1 MQKRVLAFL
10 LVMVMVLSLLPVSLV
25 GADTETATPA
35 YTMSIQKAHNQTE
48 GSLAIDIYLQATVA
62 SEVTGYQLKVTPAEG
77 LTLTGVADNTGNDNL
92 KASGETIVYDPAGL
106 KPITMGT
113 ARVLVATVTVTGE
126 TLPAQA
132 GDAITVTEA
141 QVTTAEA
148 QFAPT
153 VTAVAVNDAWAD
165 VTGQW
170 KPLTQADMDAA
181 SNVLTSGNYYLVEDI
196 TTTKQLIQCS
206 DVNLD
211 LNGYTLAA
219 SGKLDLIKAVDGKF
233 LTINDCTATG
243 SALDGTLKAGTLVAG
258 NSSYGGG
265 LYAGQAA
272 TLKVSNVNLD
282 GSALVGTDSGNL
294 LYALGKT
301 NKAAAGKLIANNVNI
316 FGGKADPAAKNPV
329 VMGDARGDIELTD
342 VRFSGMDLTP
352 NADAAGTKGNAILS
366 ARHSAN
372 YGNLVLDNVI
382 AENCNN
388 YAVYMMNSNN
398 NKFASVTIKGDTQLA
413 DPIYMASG
421 TKLILDLGAN
431 ASIIIETEKT
441 LTEEEFGSVVT
452 FAEGA
457 TLPAGTLLYKNAEM
471 MVDYKDGV
479 FSFAGHAHKAETFAN
494 GTEEGHTVEGMS
506 FKAWGDSANLPT
518 SGNYYLTT
526 DVTLSAR
533 PTIANGK
540 VLNLDLNG
548 HTVSQTKATT
558 AIFEVSGGGTLNLF
572 DCQGGY
578 DAEGKWIG
586 GKLTGGTGG
595 SGGAVLLQP
604 GVAGTEK
611 RAVFNMYGGSISG
624 NHTASSGGAVYVGY
638 SKAENGKNRPGAQF
652 NMYGGEIAN
661 NISNAWGAAITA
673 MGYSPTATSGN
684 KGVDPALNL
693 GAQINI
699 HGGKIYGN
707 VTKKATDSTGYG
719 EGTIHLAYD
728 AIMTMTGGEI
738 FNNEAELG
746 GAVFLGNTSSKAIIT
761 GGKIYGNTAVE
772 DTYKRSQ
779 FKLTTNT
786 KDQVTSHTVY
796 MGKGGAFYVYGG
808 TLEVKNVEITDN
820 FSTLGGAFYLAN
832 GTRATVEN
840 CLIDGNTAYD
850 ARTAKFDE
858 SKKNTSGNAYT
869 AHNQEWGNGGAAYV
883 YSSSTTATFKNC
895 QITNNVANEA
905 AASSLSSYSGCTGG
919 IYAAYVKN
927 LVLDGCTFDG
937 NISTKK
943 CGGALNLRN
952 DGTTADV
959 RNCVFTNNVTGNAGG
974 AIYTVNSAVLKLTD
988 TLIYGNNSTGNNLGC
1003 GIYITSQGGR
1013 IILSGKVVIDNNTY
1027 KGAVSYKSDL
1037 AFQNQTGRK
1046 YLAEIDELGA
1056 GSSIDLYFDTNATS
1070 TIITEDKPEGY
1081 VKLAPDATQSDWDCG
1096 WITVT
1101 SKKNTTGRQMAYI
1114 DLTDDGVDNK
1124 TFEWGHYHKKA
1135 DGTYYALTAWTDATQ
1150 LPDKPAADGSGY
1162 YLTKD
1167 VTIGAAG
1174 KRAEYRPGS
1183 HVAEGYDYEL
1193 CFNGHDVT
1201 VPDTVLDAAIVLRSV
1216 NGWIGDCGASF
1227 DENGHL
1233 ISGGAINGAH
1243 KKENGGGIYIT
1254 DDDGIGTNVTIYG
1267 IELNGCYETT
1277 QRDGLAS
1284 PGYAGGGIHARNKSG
1299 SVDKTDVTIIGCKFT
1314 GNHTAMEG
1322 GAINSLN
1329 GADFTITDT
1338 VFENNYAGRF
1348 GGAISMVGASGAKG
1362 ELKLDNCRFIGNYA
1376 TTNPTNW
1383 TDKADT
1389 TDVNEAITPI
1399 KGTGIGGAIYATYT
1413 KVDVKD
1419 CYFEGNRAY
1428 NAEKLTNI
1436 TWTSDVGIGQ
1446 GGAIYLTSS
1455 ATVDVEGSTFVD
1467 NYAAYQ
1473 AGAIYYYGGTN
1484 HITSSVFEGNIG
1496 EQYGGALFTLNS
1508 GAVLHITGT
1517 ADAPSVFRNNQAL
1530 GYTYTKAD
1538 GTKATANGRG
1548 GAIECMNGTT
1558 SLTYCE
1564 FYDNTSRYE
1573 GGAVRLGGG
1582 GGTTKVYS
1590 LDNCY
1595 FEGNESTAGA
1605 GGGLYI
1611 HAVTKEAVLNNTDF
1625 VGNIAQSQGGGMYLK
1640 GSTVKSGDK
1649 VVSVPNITINGGTFE
1664 DNKAGTHSGALHVAQ
1679 NTTLTANGVTF
1690 KNNEANNG
1698 GAITSGESGSIVN
1711 CNNCLFTGNKAKTA
1725 EGGAALHLWY
1735 KTVNYS
1741 GCTFEGNTAAT
1752 NGGAISI
1759 KGNDN
1764 AVATIGGAGDAAC
1777 TFTGNTAKSA
1787 GAVWGGSTTH
1797 DVTVDGVKQ
1806 TVNYKP
1812 TTNIIN
1818 STFTGN
1824 TATNDVAAVKSCNGH
1839 QMTITDSTITGNTS
1853 KNYGALHVATSNA
1866 SLTLAG
1872 KVIVTGN
1879 VSTAYAEFAENTDL
1893 YFQNYTE
1900 VADLQAKVDISG
1912 LTEGSSIGVYA
1923 SDGRVADDN
1932 VLTKNGGAAAAGYL
1946 FADCDRIILGTKDNE
1961 VIAGKYLATD
1971 GTLYATVQAAIEAAE
1986 ASGEN
1991 AIKLQAS
1998 TSEELKLTTLDYIDL
2013 NGKDVAKVTVPEGK
2027 TLDIVDTTT
2036 DDYDCSEG
2044 FGEIVVEGKYNA
2056 YVEDTSSG
2064 SLKRYVVIADEE
2076 GKLSAH
2082 RIYLAITSK
2091 TLRPSNA
2098 GVGFKAIFAG
2108 DEVVAENVVYGIQ
2121 LSGYADFS
2129 QVLAASFD
2137 TMEAG
2142 AMTNTPNQKTVV
2154 IYNAID
2160 KDNTSRWDADMY
2172 GRPFITIG
2180 DTTVYGK
2187 DVTVNMK
2194 SMAANA
2200 LASGDATVVAAV
2212 NEMMT
2217 NCGVSAN

>member
-10 LVMVMVLSLLPVSLV
+10 LVMAMVFSLLPVSLV
-25 GADTETATPA
+25 GAEEAAKDPG
-35 YTMSIQKAHNQTE
+35 YTMIIQKAHNQTE
-48 GSLAIDIYLQATVA
+48 GSLAIDIYLQAATA
-62 SEVTGYQLKVTPAEG
+62 GQADVTGYQFKVVPAEG
-77 LTLTGVADNTGNDNL
+77 VTVTGAEDATGNDGLAGSDTTFIYTPGSTAL
-92 KASGETIVYDPAGL
+92 KV
-106 KPITMGT
+106 GT

-132 GDAITVTEA
+132 GDAITLTEA
-141 QVTTAEA
+141 TVTTAEA
-148 QFAPT
+148 AFDSA
-153 VTAVAVNDAWAD
+153 VKAVAVNDAWKE

-170 KPLTQADMDAA
+170 KPLTKADLDAA
-181 SNVLTSGNYYLVEDI
+181 DYKLTSGNYYLVEDI
-196 TTTKQLIQCS
+196 TLAKKINVADKEQKI
-206 DVNLD
+206 NLD
-211 LNGYTLAA
+211 LNGYTVTGHTADRILEINGVA
-219 SGKLDLIKAVDGKF
+219 SEVNIS
-233 LTINDCTATG
+233 DCTASGEGQEMTAG
-243 SALDGTLKAGTLVAG
+243 KFVIQYANWGVFRVSVANVKLNATNVILEGAEDAKFSDASNSGVGNACTFYQASGATDSSVYAENVLIKDIHAGKTVIDTRGDGYYKNVTFVNCSGGKNKDTDSLAIFATNGTPNKPGTLTIDGCKFIDCEG
-258 NSSYGGG
+258 N
-265 LYAGQAA
+265 
-272 TLKVSNVNLD
+272 
-282 GSALVGTDSGNL
+282 
-294 LYALGKT
+294 
-301 NKAAAGKLIANNVNI
+301 
-316 FGGKADPAAKNPV
+316 
-329 VMGDARGDIELTD
+329 
-342 VRFSGMDLTP
+342 
-352 NADAAGTKGNAILS
+352 
-366 ARHSAN
+366 
-372 YGNLVLDNVI
+372 VLDTQMRKDMTFI
-382 AENCNN
+382 L
-388 YAVYMMNSNN
+388 
-398 NKFASVTIKGDTQLA
+398 KGDVQAEGAFFANSTA
-413 DPIYMASG
+413 
-421 TKLILDLGAN
+421 KLILDLGEN
-431 ASIIIETEKT
+431 ADVTIQTETTK
-441 LTEEEFGSVVT
+441 TEETLGDHVVI
-452 FAEGA
+452 AEGA
-457 TLPAGTLLYKNAEM
+457 TLPAGTLMYKNVEM
-471 MVDYKDGV
+471 MVDYKDGKFIFV
-479 FSFAGHAHKAETFAN
+479 GHAHKAETFAN

-506 FKAWGDSANLPT
+506 FKAWDNSSALPT
-518 SGNYYLTT
+518 NGNYYLTT

-533 PTIANGK
+533 ALVDNGK
-540 VLNLDLNG
+540 TVNLDLNG
-548 HTVSQTKATT
+548 HTIKQTAEKT
-558 AIFEVSGGGTLNLF
+558 AILSVNGGGTFNLF

-578 DAEGKWIG
+578 DAEGNWIG

-595 SGGAVLLQP
+595 SGGAILLQP

-638 SKAENGKNRPGAQF
+638 SKVEGGKNRPGAQF
-652 NMYGGEIAN
+652 NMYGGELAN
-661 NISNAWGAAITA
+661 NTSGAWGGAVTL
-673 MGYSPTATSGN
+673 MGYSPTGTDN
-684 KGVDPALNL
+684 KGVDPSLNL
-693 GAQINI
+693 GAQFNM

-707 VTKKATDSTGYG
+707 VTAREGEIKTYA
-719 EGTIHLAYD
+719 EGTIHLEYD
-728 AIMTMTGGEI
+728 ASVTMTGGEI
-738 FNNEAELG
+738 FNNTAETG
-746 GAVFLGNTSSKAIIT
+746 GAFWMNRSTSKLTIT

-772 DTYKRSQ
+772 SEYKRSV
-779 FKLTTNT
+779 FDLKLND

-796 MGKGGAFYVYGG
+796 MGKGGAFYVNGG
-808 TLEVKNVEITDN
+808 TLVVKNAEISDN
-820 FSTLGGAFYLAN
+820 FSSLGGAFYIAGGGN
-832 GTRATVEN
+832 TKATVEN
-840 CLIDGNTAYD
+840 CVIDGNTAYD
-850 ARTAKFDE
+850 PRTAKFDE

-869 AHNQEWGNGGAAYV
+869 AHNMEWGNGGAAYV
-883 YSSSTTATFKNC
+883 YSTTTTATFKDC

-905 AASSLSSYSGCTGG
+905 AATALSSYSGCTGG
-919 IYAAYVKN
+919 IYAAYIKN
-927 LVLDGCTFDG
+927 LVIDGCTFDG

-943 CGGALNLRN
+943 CGGALNLRY

-974 AIYTVNSAVLKLTD
+974 AIYTVNGAVLKLTD

-1013 IILSGKVVIDNNTY
+1013 IILSGKVVIDGNTY
-1027 KGAVSYKSDL
+1027 KGAASYKSDL

-1046 YLAEIDELGA
+1046 YLAEINELAA

-1070 TIITEDKPEGY
+1070 TIITEDKAEGY

-1167 VTIGAAG
+1167 VSIAKAG
-1174 KRAEYRPGS
+1174 NRAEYRPGS

-1201 VPDTVLDAAIVLRSV
+1201 VPSTVTDAAIVMRSV
-1216 NGWIGDCGASF
+1216 NAWIGDCTASF
-1227 DENGHL
+1227 DANGHL

-1243 KKENGGGIYIT
+1243 KAENGGGIYIT
-1254 DDDGIGTNVTIYG
+1254 DDDGIGSNVTIYG

-1277 QRDGLAS
+1277 QRDGVVS
-1284 PGYAGGGIHARNKSG
+1284 PGYSGGGIHARNKST
-1299 SVDKTDVTIIGCKFT
+1299 SVDKTDVTVIGCKFT
-1314 GNHTAMEG
+1314 GNHTKMEG

-1389 TDVNEAITPI
+1389 ADVNEAITPI

-1436 TWTSDVGIGQ
+1436 NWASDVGIGQ

-1455 ATVDVEGSTFVD
+1455 ATADVEGSTFVD

-1484 HITSSVFEGNIG
+1484 HITSSVFDGNIG
-1496 EQYGGALFTLNS
+1496 DQYGGALFTLNS

-1517 ADAPSVFRNNQAL
+1517 ADAPSVFRNNQSL
-1530 GYTYTKAD
+1530 GYAYTKAD
-1538 GTKATANGRG
+1538 GTQATANGRG

-1564 FYDNTSRYE
+1564 FYDNTARYE
-1573 GGAVRLGGG
+1573 GGAARLGGG

-1595 FEGNESTAGA
+1595 FEGNESATSHGGA
-1605 GGGLYI
+1605 LYI
-1611 HAVTKEAVLNNTDF
+1611 HAVTKEAVINNTDF
-1625 VGNIAQSQGGGMYLK
+1625 VNNTAKNQGGALHLK
-1640 GSTVKSGDK
+1640 GTTVKSGDK

-1664 DNKAGTHSGALHVAQ
+1664 GNTAANHSGAVHVAQ
-1679 NTTLTANGVTF
+1679 ATTLTANGVTF
-1690 KNNEANNG
+1690 KNNESKNG
-1698 GAITSGESGSIVN
+1698 GAITSGESAAIVN
-1711 CNNCLFTGNKAKTA
+1711 CNNCLFTGNKATTG

-1752 NGGAISI
+1752 NGGAICI
-1759 KGNDN
+1759 KGNDS

-1787 GAVWGGSTTH
+1787 GAIWGGSTTH

-1812 TTNIIN
+1812 TTKIIN

-1853 KNYGALHVATSNA
+1853 KIYGALHVATSNA
-1866 SLTLAG
+1866 SLKLVG
-1872 KVIVTGN
+1872 KVVVKEN
-1879 VSTAYAEFAENTDL
+1879 VSTSYVDSAEYTDL

-1900 VADLQAKVDISG
+1900 KADMQAKVDISG

-1923 SDGRVADDN
+1923 SDGRIADDN
-1932 VLTKNGGAAAAGYL
+1932 VLTQNGGAAAFGYL
-1946 FADCDRIILGTKDNE
+1946 FANSDDIILGTKDNE

-1971 GTLYATVQAAIEAAE
+1971 GTLYATVQAAVEAAE
-1986 ASGEN
+1986 AAGETSF
-1991 AIKLQAS
+1991 KLQAS
-1998 TSEELKLTTLDYIDL
+1998 STEEIKLTSLTYIDL
-2013 NGKDVAKVTVPEGK
+2013 NGKDLAKVTVPEALEL
-2027 TLDIVDTTT
+2027 TLVDTTT
-2036 DDYDCSEG
+2036 DDYDCADG
-2044 FGEIVVEGKYNA
+2044 YGETVVEGNVKA
-2056 YVEDTSSG
+2056 YAEDKTSG
-2064 SLKRYVVIADEE
+2064 SLKRYVVLTDEE
-2076 GKLSAH
+2076 GKTSAH
-2082 RIYLAITSK
+2082 RVYLAINYK
-2091 TLRPSNA
+2091 TLRPANN

-2108 DEVVAENVVYGIQ
+2108 DQVVAESGIVYGIE
-2121 LSGYADFS
+2121 LSGYDDFN
-2129 QVLAASFD
+2129 QVMKAGFNDLQ
-2137 TMEAG
+2137 AG
-2142 AMTNTPNQKTVV
+2142 AATSTPNQKNV
-2154 IYNAID
+2154 IITQAISAQD
-2160 KDNTSRWDADMY
+2160 TSRYEDDLY

-2187 DVTVNMK
+2187 TVTVNMK
-2194 SMAANA
+2194 EMAENA
-2200 LASGDATVVAAV
+2200 LKSDDAELAAAV
-2212 NEMMT
+2212 LAMIDSCFN
-2217 NCGVSAN
+2217 NAN